1 LGLPTVAFFVANIK
15 IYMKLN
21 KTPIF
26 LTLLMSGFVAFG
38 QQTGTVMGTVTD
50 GAANNETMP
59 AVSIVVQGTKQGVNT
74 DANGKY
80 SLQLK
85 PGKHVLLFSYVGY
98 QTQVDTVNV
107 KSGNHVYLDKT
118 LTLDAQ
124 VLDNVVIT
132 AEVRKDTESA
142 LLRKQMNAAVIT
154 QSIGAQE
161 MSRKGIGN
169 AAVAITKVT
178 GIAKQE
184 GTTGVFVRGLGD
196 RYNNTLLNGLPLP
209 SNESTSKNIS
219 LDLFSTDVIQSIG
232 INKIYT
238 VEDYGDVGGATVNI
252 LSKEHVGNPTL
263 RVEIGGGLNTQA
275 FRTRFKQADNWERFG
290 FYHIKTPTSIDE
302 YPFQSRWTPTTVD
315 RPFSYDFRIQGGTAY
330 QVGAEGRISFFVTL
344 GHENDYG
351 YEKGKEKV
359 IGSTV
364 DNVIADFRDARKYT
378 YETQSTSMLNV
389 DYRIN
394 SKNRLKWNS
403 IFINS
408 SSNSIAEYD
417 VFPKDLNEQ
426 FQRQILTEQNKIF
439 LNQLL
444 GENQLNER
452 FSLDWAL
459 SYGKV
464 NADMPDRITNVVSL
478 GNNGNYE
485 YSKNQAGENNRY
497 FQSIKEDEF
506 AGRFA
511 VNYALGTGKLALGY
525 TGRIKKRDFTAM
537 QLNIRI
543 HESGIVA
550 DMDDIDAFLNASHFS
565 SDTQTP
571 NSFDLITHRGNKN
584 LATPSIYNAKLNI
597 HGAYANFENKP
608 NDQLTYTIGIRAD
621 KVLQELTWD
630 VYPNPAGLSFK
641 DADVDKLFILPA
653 FTLKYALTERE
664 NLRIAASKSYTL
676 PQFLEKAPFQ
686 YEAPTYSSFG
696 NASLKPADN
705 YNLDIKWEQFPSS
718 DELFSFGLFGKYIK
732 DPISRTLTNAAS
744 STLYTFVNGGD
755 YAYVFGAELEAR
767 KNIDANFSAGANLT
781 YMYSRQE
788 LDPDKVTKQ
797 SNETLAVNF
806 NTDHEVLQG
815 AAPLLANADITYKAN
830 TGKVRPMIALIG
842 SYFYDRVFS
851 LGSFGRGNIVEKGY
865 PTINF
870 NSTTSIGERWEIGL
884 KVNNLLNNT
893 VRMEQENTDAHVEVY
908 SYKRGLDFSLG
919 IKYKIF

>member
-1 LGLPTVAFFVANIK
+1 
-15 IYMKLN
+15 MKLKN
-21 KTPIF
+21 QFF
-26 LTLLMSGFVAFG
+26 LILFFSSSITFA
-38 QQTGTVMGTVTD
+38 QQKGTIAGVVIDASM
-50 GAANNETMP
+50 NNESMP
-59 AVSIVVQGTKQGVNT
+59 SVSISVEGTKQGVNT
-74 DANGKY
+74 DGQGKFK
-80 SLQLK
+80 LELDA
-85 PGKHVLLFSYVGY
+85 GKHVLVFTYVGY
-98 QTQVDTVNV
+98 QTLRDTVDVQGGKTIALNV
-107 KSGNHVYLDKT
+107 AMMS
-118 LTLDAQ
+118 DAQ
-124 VLDNVVIT
+124 VLDDVVVT
-132 AEVRKDTESA
+132 GEVRKDTESA
-142 LLRKQMNAAVIT
+142 LLRKQMNSAVIT

-161 MSRKGIGN
+161 MSRKGVSN

-196 RYNNTLLNGLPLP
+196 RYNNTLLNGLPIP

-219 LDLFSTDVIQSIG
+219 LNLFNTDIIQSIG
-232 INKIYT
+232 ISKIYT
-238 VEDYGDVGGATVNI
+238 VDDYGDVGGATVNI
-252 LSKEHVGNPTL
+252 SSKEHVGKPTL
-263 RVEIGGGLNTQA
+263 RVEIGGGLNSQA
-275 FRTRFKQADNWERFG
+275 FRSDFKRADNWKRFG
-290 FYHIKTPTSIDE
+290 FYNIKTPTSINE
-302 YPFQSRWTPTTVD
+302 YPFQSRWTPKTVD
-315 RPFSYDFRIQGGTAY
+315 KPFDYNFRIQGGTGFS
-330 QVGAEGRISFFVTL
+330 VGTEGRMNVFATL
-344 GHENDYG
+344 AHENDYG
-351 YEKGKEKV
+351 YEKGTEKV
-359 IGSTV
+359 IGSTA

-378 YETQSTSMLNV
+378 YETQSTGMLNV

-394 SKNRLKWNS
+394 AKNRLKWNS

-408 SSNSIAEYD
+408 SSSSVDEYN
-417 VFPKDLNEQ
+417 VFPKDQKEQ
-426 FQRQILTEQNKIF
+426 LQRQILTEQNKIF

-543 HESGIVA
+543 HESGIAA
-550 DMDDIDAFLNASHFS
+550 DMDDIDSFLNASHFS
-565 SDTQTP
+565 SDTQAP
-571 NSFDLITHRGNKN
+571 NSFDLITSRGNKN
-584 LATPSIYNAKLNI
+584 LATPSIYNAKLNV
-597 HGAYANFENKP
+597 HGAYVNFENKA
-608 NDQLTYTIGIRAD
+608 NDQLTYTVGVRAD

-630 VYPNPAGLSFK
+630 VYPNPAGMSFS

-664 NLRIAASKSYTL
+664 NLRIAASRSYTL

-686 YEAPTYSSFG
+686 YEAPTYSSYG
-696 NASLKPADN
+696 NSSLKPADN
-705 YNLDIKWEQFPSS
+705 YNVDLKWEQFPSS

-788 LDPDKVTKQ
+788 LDPEKVTKQ
-797 SNETLAVNF
+797 SKETLAVNF
-806 NTDHEVLQG
+806 NTDHDALQG
-815 AAPLLANADITYKAN
+815 ASPLLANADITYKTNA
-830 TGKVRPMIALIG
+830 GKVRPMIALVG
-842 SYFYDRVFS
+842 SYFYDRIFS

-865 PTINF
+865 PTVNF
-870 NSTTSIGERWEIGL
+870 NSTTSIGDRWEVGL
-884 KVNNLLNNT
+884 KLNNLLNNT

-908 SYKRGLDFSLG
+908 SYKRGVDVSLG